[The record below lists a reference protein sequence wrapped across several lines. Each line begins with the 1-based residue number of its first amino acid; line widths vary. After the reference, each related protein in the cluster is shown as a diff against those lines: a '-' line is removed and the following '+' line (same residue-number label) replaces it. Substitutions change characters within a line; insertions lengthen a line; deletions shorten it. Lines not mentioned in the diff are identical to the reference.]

1 MGKLV
6 AAITL
11 LTAITASGCVFNG
24 SGIAINDSVFADS
37 GCGENCNNDQEV
49 DSTSIDVSKTDFVK
63 PVDSLKPDGQTL
75 DAKIIDDILPD
86 TLLPDTLTPDTLK
99 PDTRNLCTGIECSH
113 GTCDPKTGKCMCDTG
128 FAGIG
133 CDKCPYAYGPYP
145 TCTALLPTVT
155 IKINCNSPCNKF
167 STTKVNI
174 NFTNAL
180 TFRTQLDCVSGTCM
194 GNPPAKGTVT
204 PPSGNL
210 PTTTT
215 NTLTKHTINW
225 TFGSS
230 GPTDLR
236 IRVFVTGPGGTKEDN
251 KSIALSP

>member
-1 MGKLV
+1 MRKMALLV
-6 AAITL
+6 IVLLVFCGGCRLLADYPYTSLVKNDSTKSEDTL
-11 LTAITASGCVFNG
+11 ADIG
-24 SGIAINDSVFADS
+24 IND
-37 GCGENCNNDQEV
+37 
-49 DSTSIDVSKTDFVK
+49 T
-63 PVDSLKPDGQTL
+63 PV
-75 DAKIIDDILPD
+75 LPD
-86 TLLPDTLTPDTLK
+86 TPLLPDTLVPDILLLDTLPDTLKPDILKPDTLVPDTLK

-133 CDKCPYAYGPYP
+133 CDKCAYAYGPYP
-145 TCTALLPTVT
+145 TCTALLPTVA

-167 STTKVNI
+167 GTTTVDIK
-174 NFTNAL
+174 FTNAI

-194 GNPPAKGTVT
+194 GNPPVKGTVT
-204 PPSGNL
+204 PSSGNL

-215 NTLTKHTINW
+215 NTITKHTIQW
-225 TFGSS
+225 TFGGS
-230 GPTDLR
+230 GSTDLR